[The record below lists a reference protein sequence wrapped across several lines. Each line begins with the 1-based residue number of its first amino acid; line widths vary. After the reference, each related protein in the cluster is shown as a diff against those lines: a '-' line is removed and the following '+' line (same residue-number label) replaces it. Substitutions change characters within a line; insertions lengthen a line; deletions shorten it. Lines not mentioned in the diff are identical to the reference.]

1 MESGMIND
9 IKKDAQARMAKS
21 VEALRHDLTKIR
33 TGRASTALVDHL
45 RVNYYGTDMPL
56 TQVAGI
62 AVTDARSLTITPW
75 EKQMVGPVEKAILA
89 SDLGLTPNTAGT
101 VIRINLPALTEER
114 RKELSRHVHGEG
126 EDAKVAIRNI
136 RRDANQQVKELL
148 KDKKITEDDE
158 RRCEE
163 DIQKLTDKAIK
174 DVDEVVKAKEQEL
187 MAV

>member
-1 MESGMIND
+1 MIND
-9 IKKDAQARMAKS
+9 IKKDTQARMAKS
-21 VEALRHDLTKIR
+21 VEALRHDLTKVR

-45 RVNYYGTDMPL
+45 KVNYYGSDMPL
-56 TQVAGI
+56 TQVASVS
-62 AVTDARSLTITPW
+62 VTDARSLTITPW

-114 RKELSRHVHGEG
+114 RKELSKHVHGEG
-126 EDAKVAIRNI
+126 ENAKIAIRNI
-136 RRDANQQVKELL
+136 RRDANQQVKDLL

-158 RRCEE
+158 RRSE
-163 DIQKLTDKAIK
+163 DEIQKLTDKAIK